1 MANPII
7 VLFAIKGGGGKT
19 TLAASIAGLLLQ
31 QKKAV
36 ALIDAD
42 PQRSLTEWHGAGG
55 PLSEIPLVTDATGK
69 AAARAVELS
78 KKSIVIVDTPGF
90 ANREQLDLLAV
101 ADRVL
106 IPCRPSALDA
116 RRAMEALEMVETVNS
131 TRRKKAIAAV
141 VMNAAIRS
149 TIVGHIRNELV
160 AGGARVL
167 GAEIGQRTAYA
178 EAELYGSA
186 PCFMGRAAQ
195 KAADEVAA
203 VTGEIL
209 RTS

>member
-1 MANPII
+1 VVNPII

>member
-1 MANPII
+1 MVNPII